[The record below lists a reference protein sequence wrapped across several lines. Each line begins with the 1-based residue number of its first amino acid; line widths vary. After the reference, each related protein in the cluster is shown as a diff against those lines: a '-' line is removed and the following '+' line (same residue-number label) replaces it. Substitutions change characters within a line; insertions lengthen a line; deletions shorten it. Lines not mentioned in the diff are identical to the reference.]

1 MLAPEQWKQE
11 KYEEWAIYLSLFE
24 LLKESDFKVIV
35 NQERQLAG
43 LMPKYDPIMLH
54 AERQAWRDE
63 INKLE
68 EENKIE

>member
-1 MLAPEQWKQE
+1 MLAPEQWKVE
-11 KYEEWAIYLSLFE
+11 NHEEWGRYQRLFE

-43 LMPKYDPIMLH
+43 LLPKYDPIILH
-54 AERQAWRDE
+54 QQRQAWRDE

-68 EENKIE
+68 KENKL

>member
-1 MLAPEQWKQE
+1 MLAPEQWIVE
-11 KYEEWAIYLSLFE
+11 NHEEWGRYLLLFE

-35 NQERQLAG
+35 NQELRLAG

-68 EENKIE
+68 EENKR

>member
-11 KYEEWAIYLSLFE
+11 NHEQWGRYLSLFE
-24 LLKESDFKVIV
+24 LLKESDWKVIV
-35 NQERQLAG
+35 NQELRLAG

-68 EENKIE
+68 EENKR